1 LAVLALFQ
9 FEPYCSRE
17 CGAGVISALSPH
29 HTIELITRHD
39 LLNEK
44 LSRFDM
50 VIFPGGRG
58 DASDFQQLLKTRKPA
73 IQSYLDQGG
82 TYLGICMGA
91 YWADRTY
98 FDLIGDIRCVQ
109 YITQPKAEIR
119 RSFPTTVRA
128 EWKGKAEKF
137 YFFDGCAFVGSDPTL
152 EVYARYANGDPMAIV
167 KDKVGLIGCHL
178 ESELDWY
185 TSKEIKASWHG
196 LSHHRLLAEFV
207 DDLLRHRSPDKM
219 KSDDLAKPL
228 NVTDTED
235 TKSGQHYLNTELDIL
250 KNALQEIEQETSIFT
265 QGTFKKIN
273 EIARRALKAQ
283 PTPNEG

>member
-1 LAVLALFQ
+1 MAVLALFQ

-17 CGAGVISALSPH
+17 CGAGVVSALSPH

-50 VIFPGGRG
+50 IIFPGGRG
-58 DASDFQQLLKTRKPA
+58 DASDFQQLLKTRKPV

-91 YWADRTY
+91 YWADSAY
-98 FDLIGDIRCVQ
+98 FDLIGETRCVQ

-119 RSFPTTVRA
+119 RSFPTTIRA
-128 EWKGKAEKF
+128 DWKGKAEKF
-137 YFFDGCAFVGSDPTL
+137 YFFDGCAFIGSDPAL
-152 EVYARYANGDPMAIV
+152 EIHARYANGDPMAVI

-185 TSKEIKASWHG
+185 TSKEMKASWHA

-207 DDLLRHRSPDKM
+207 DDLLRKRRLKQ
-219 KSDDLAKPL
+219 
-228 NVTDTED
+228 TDTDALNAETVAATHHIAVSD
-235 TKSGQHYLNTELDIL
+235 LKSSHEEEASY
-250 KNALQEIEQETSIFT
+250 KAALEEIERETAIFT

-273 EIARRALKAQ
+273 EIARRALGAKRDR
-283 PTPNEG
+283 

>member
-1 LAVLALFQ
+1 LAILALFQ

-17 CGAGVISALSPH
+17 CGAGIINALSAH

-39 LLNEK
+39 LLIEK
-44 LSRFDM
+44 LLRFDM

-58 DASDFQQLLKTRKPA
+58 DASDFQQLLKTRKPV

-91 YWADRTY
+91 YWADSAY
-98 FDLIGDIRCVQ
+98 FDLIGDARCVQ

-137 YFFDGCAFVGSDPTL
+137 YFFDGCAFVGSDSAL
-152 EVYARYANGDPMAIV
+152 EIHARYANGDPMAVV

-185 TSKEIKASWHG
+185 TSKEMKASWHG

-207 DDLLRHRSPDKM
+207 DDLLRRRSPHKM
-219 KSDDLAKPL
+219 KSGDLEKPL
-228 NVTDTED
+228 YKVDAED
-235 TKSGQHYLNTELDIL
+235 IKSGQHYLNTELDIL

-273 EIARRALKAQ
+273 EIARRALRTK
-283 PTPNEG
+283 PNSNE

>member
-17 CGAGVISALSPH
+17 CGAGVISALSSH
-29 HTIELITRHD
+29 HTIEIITRHD
-39 LLNEK
+39 LNIER

-58 DASDFQQLLKTRKPA
+58 DASDFQQLLKTRKPV

-91 YWADRTY
+91 YWADSAY
-98 FDLIGDIRCVQ
+98 FDLIGDARCVQ

-128 EWKGKAEKF
+128 EWNGKAEKF
-137 YFFDGCAFVGSDPTL
+137 YFFDGCAFVGSDSAL
-152 EVYARYANGDPMAIV
+152 EIHARYANGDPMAVV

-185 TSKEIKASWHG
+185 TSKEMKASWHG

-207 DDLLRHRSPDKM
+207 DDLLRRRSPHKM
-219 KSDDLAKPL
+219 KSGDLEKPL
-228 NVTDTED
+228 YKVDAED
-235 TKSGQHYLNTELDIL
+235 IKSGQHYLNTELDIL
-250 KNALQEIEQETSIFT
+250 KKALQEIEQETSIFT
-265 QGTFKKIN
+265 QGTLKKIN
-273 EIARRALKAQ
+273 EIARRALRTK
-283 PTPNEG
+283 PNSNE

>member
-1 LAVLALFQ
+1 MAVLALFQ

-17 CGAGVISALSPH
+17 CGAGVISALSSH
-29 HTIELITRHD
+29 HTIEIITRHD
-39 LLNEK
+39 LNIER

-58 DASDFQQLLKTRKPA
+58 DASDFQQLLKTRKPV

-91 YWADRTY
+91 YWADSAY
-98 FDLIGDIRCVQ
+98 FDLIGDARCVQ

-128 EWKGKAEKF
+128 EWNGKAEKF
-137 YFFDGCAFVGSDPTL
+137 YFFDGCAFVGSDSAL
-152 EVYARYANGDPMAIV
+152 EIHARYANGDPMAVV

-185 TSKEIKASWHG
+185 TSKEMKASWHG

-207 DDLLRHRSPDKM
+207 DDLLRRRSPHKM
-219 KSDDLAKPL
+219 KSGDLEKPL
-228 NVTDTED
+228 YKVDAED
-235 TKSGQHYLNTELDIL
+235 IKSGQHYLNTELDIL
-250 KNALQEIEQETSIFT
+250 KKALQEIEQETSIFT
-265 QGTFKKIN
+265 QGTLKKIN
-273 EIARRALKAQ
+273 EIARRALRTK
-283 PTPNEG
+283 PNSNE

>member
-1 LAVLALFQ
+1 MAVLALFQ

-50 VIFPGGRG
+50 IIFPGGRG
-58 DASDFQQLLKTRKPA
+58 DASDFQQLLKTRKPV
-73 IQSYLDQGG
+73 IQTYLDQGG

-91 YWADRTY
+91 YWADSAY
-98 FDLIGDIRCVQ
+98 FDLIGETRCVQ

-119 RSFPTTVRA
+119 RSFPTTIRA
-128 EWKGKAEKF
+128 DWKGKAEKF
-137 YFFDGCAFVGSDPTL
+137 YFFDGCAFIGSDPSL
-152 EVYARYANGDPMAIV
+152 EIYARYANGDPMAVV
-167 KDKVGLIGCHL
+167 KDRVGLIGCHL

-185 TSKEIKASWHG
+185 ISKEMKAAWHAF
-196 LSHHRLLAEFV
+196 SHHRLLAEFV
-207 DDLLRHRSPDKM
+207 DDLLRKGRLKQKDAEAPNAETGTATHQLTVSDL
-219 KSDDLAKPL
+219 KSSHEEEASYKA
-228 NVTDTED
+228 
-235 TKSGQHYLNTELDIL
+235 
-250 KNALQEIEQETSIFT
+250 ALEEIERETAMFT

-273 EIARRALKAQ
+273 EIARRALGAKRDR
-283 PTPNEG
+283 

>member
-1 LAVLALFQ
+1 MAVLALFQ

-50 VIFPGGRG
+50 IIFPGGRG
-58 DASDFQQLLKTRKPA
+58 DASDFQQLLKTRKPV
-73 IQSYLDQGG
+73 IQTYLDQGG

-91 YWADRTY
+91 YWADSAY
-98 FDLIGDIRCVQ
+98 FDLIGDTRCVQ
-109 YITQPKAEIR
+109 YITQPKAEVR
-119 RSFPTTVRA
+119 RSFPTTIRA
-128 EWKGKAEKF
+128 DWKSKAGKF
-137 YFFDGCAFVGSDPTL
+137 YFFDGCAFIGSDPSL
-152 EVYARYANGDPMAIV
+152 EIYARYANGDPMAVV
-167 KDKVGLIGCHL
+167 KDRVGLIGCHL

-185 TSKEIKASWHG
+185 TSKEMKASWHA

-207 DDLLRHRSPDKM
+207 DDLLRKGRLKQTGAEAPNAETGTATHHIAVSDL
-219 KSDDLAKPL
+219 KSSHEEEASYKA
-228 NVTDTED
+228 
-235 TKSGQHYLNTELDIL
+235 
-250 KNALQEIEQETSIFT
+250 ALEEIERETAMFT

-273 EIARRALKAQ
+273 EIARRALGAKRDR
-283 PTPNEG
+283 